1 MQPVRPELRGLRSTV
16 VAQVSED
23 ADSDALAITAVPSD
37 AAQATV
43 SVAGD
48 SSKLTLA
55 DLIKLSADFVAS
67 AR

>member
-1 MQPVRPELRGLRSTV
+1 
-16 VAQVSED
+16 
-23 ADSDALAITAVPSD
+23 VPSD
-37 AAQATV
+37 APQAKV
-43 SVAGD
+43 SVAAD